1 MDHNDAVRLQ
11 AAEKYVLGEFPTNL
25 RDEYEEHFFDCAEC
39 AVDVKAIAAF
49 VDTTRELL
57 RQEAL
62 VSVEKAAATAGG
74 DRQALP
80 ASSGWRVWLQPVLV
94 PAFAALLVLAGYQ
107 NFVSIPRWKEAAG
120 QSAKGAAREAGTSA
134 QAAQAV
140 APRVLATFSL
150 LAANRRGGGRPVV
163 HARPGESFVLKF
175 DITDPDPS
183 ASSSYL
189 LLLEDSSGTTHV
201 LGMVSREEAQNTL
214 FVEVPADFPTGNAK
228 LVVQGVAPSG
238 ANPPSGRE
246 ITSIPFVVAF
256 GPDIEHHPQLPK

>member
-1 MDHNDAVRLQ
+1 MTQMDHNDAVRLE
-11 AAEKYVLGEFPTNL
+11 AAEKYVLGEFPPNL

-49 VDTTRELL
+49 ADTTCELL

-62 VSVEKAAATAGG
+62 ASVEKAAATAG

-94 PAFAALLVLAGYQ
+94 PAFATLLLLAGYQ

-120 QSAKGAAREAGTSA
+120 QSAKGAAREAGTGA

-140 APRVLATFSL
+140 APHVLATFSL
-150 LAANRRGGGRPVV
+150 LAANRRGGGRLVV
-163 HARPGESFVLKF
+163 HARPGESFALKF

-183 ASSSYL
+183 ASSSYVL
-189 LLLEDSSGTTHV
+189 RLEDSSGTTHL
-201 LGMVSREEAQNTL
+201 LGTVSREEAQNTL
-214 FVEVPADFPTGNAK
+214 FVEVPADFPAGNAK
-228 LVVQGVAPSG
+228 LVVQGV
-238 ANPPSGRE
+238 PPSDR
-246 ITSIPFVVAF
+246 
-256 GPDIEHHPQLPK
+256 